1 MRSFFFRE
9 LELSTV
15 LFLIGNSYVSWST
28 KFVSLKVCVGFS
40 IFDSALFLLKFTF
53 LLNKKHGVFDFKM
66 SEFL

>member
-15 LFLIGNSYVSWST
+15 LFLIGNSYISWST
-28 KFVSLKVCVGFS
+28 NFVSLKACVGFS
-40 IFDSALFLLKFTF
+40 IFDSALFLLKFIF